1 MNNKTLYRS
10 CFGKGLLAAFFAVR
24 KSTVGMKK
32 AVVKVCD
39 FDGATN
45 APVIRTKNGN
55 LLTVHEMLTTDGENA
70 SAKTARIL
78 KGTGNY
84 ARACFIARI
93 VSCASRGGIYCPAAI
108 AEAGKEY
115 ARINAAQNRHNRAHN
130 ARIDSDAEYRAECAH
145 EELMKR
151 GNTMR
156 KAQERYIDAERFTGI
171 CDEEAE
177 VFNVDNFGDDSFMG

>member
-24 KSTVGMKK
+24 KETVDYKK

-39 FDGATN
+39 FDGVAN
-45 APVIRTKNGN
+45 APVIRTKNGS
-55 LLTVHEMLTTDGENA
+55 LLTVHEMLAMDGENGG
-70 SAKTARIL
+70 AKTARVL

-93 VSCASRGGIYCPAAI
+93 VSRASHGGIYCPSAI
-108 AEAGKEY
+108 AEAGKDY

-130 ARIDSDAEYRAECAH
+130 ARIDSDPEYRAECAH
-145 EELMKR
+145 VELSRR
-151 GNTMR
+151 GTSMR
-156 KAQERYIDAERFTGI
+156 KAQERYIDCERFTGI
-171 CDEEAE
+171 CDEAAE
-177 VFNVDNFGDDSFMG
+177 VCNVDNFGDDSFLG

>member
-1 MNNKTLYRS
+1 MKTKNLYRS

-24 KSTVGMKK
+24 KATGGVKK
-32 AVVKVCD
+32 SVVKVCD
-39 FDGATN
+39 FDGAVN
-45 APVIRTKNGN
+45 APVIRAKNGDCF
-55 LLTVHEMLTTDGENA
+55 TIHELLTTDLENA

-93 VSCASRGGIYCPAAI
+93 VSRASSGGIYCPAVI
-108 AEAGKEY
+108 ASTGKDY
-115 ARINAAQNRHNRAHN
+115 AKLMAAQNRDNRAHN
-130 ARIDSDAEYRAECAH
+130 ARIDDDPEYRAECAH
-145 EELMKR
+145 AELMKR

-156 KAQERYIDAERFTGI
+156 KAIDRYSECERFTGI

-177 VFNVDNFGDDSFMG
+177 ICAVDNFGDDSFLN